1 MADVKGAAAVTLATA
16 LYAPRSIALI
26 GASTDP
32 IKASSRPLG
41 FLRASGYAG
50 DVYPVNRRGGTFD
63 GEHVYQSVTDL
74 PRTPDHAFIMTP
86 TAAVLDAVRD
96 CAAMGVSVA
105 TVLAGGFGEIGPEGL
120 AMQEEL
126 LEVASASGLRLL
138 GPNSLGLVNNSNGL
152 RLTANAAFAEN
163 DLPQGGLF
171 VASQSGSMIGAL
183 LSRGAARGI
192 GFSKLVSV
200 GAEMDLSIGEL
211 CGATLDDPDVTG
223 YLLFLE
229 TIRHAADLREFAAG
243 AAERGKPVL
252 AYKLGKSE
260 MAAQL
265 AASHT
270 GALAGEDDVAS
281 AFLAD
286 TGIVRVHTLEAL
298 LEGAPLVARTP
309 TRTPGRR
316 PAVGVVTTTGGGAAM
331 VVDQLGTHGTRVVP
345 PSDETLRLMAEA
357 GAVVEPGLIT
367 DLTLAG
373 TRPEVMR
380 AALEVLTVAPEF
392 DLILAVAGSSARHSP
407 GLVVEPII
415 DVATRPGTHPVAT
428 FLVPDAP
435 EALAMLSAAGVPS
448 FRTPEACADAIA
460 ASLNRDAP
468 RRQASAAAPLSASVL
483 IDEAE
488 SYAVLQSA
496 GVPVAP
502 FAVLD
507 VTDEPLSLP
516 GTLAYPVAVK
526 ALSDQLAHKSDV
538 GGVRL
543 NIGTDADLDAAART
557 IRTDVLA
564 GAGTGVDRL
573 LVQQMKRGVGE
584 VLLGYRIDPE
594 MGPLVLVAAGGT
606 RAEVYADRS
615 IRMAP
620 VNHDTAR
627 DMLDEVAAMEIFRG
641 FRGAEV
647 GDLDAVVEAVV
658 GLSQLCHRPDVV
670 EAEINPL
677 MVFGQGA
684 GVVAVDAAVRVRSVE
699 VAGDS
704 VTREESQIHA

>member
-1 MADVKGAAAVTLATA
+1 
-16 LYAPRSIALI
+16 
-26 GASTDP
+26 
-32 IKASSRPLG
+32 
-41 FLRASGYAG
+41 
-50 DVYPVNRRGGTFD
+50 
-63 GEHVYQSVTDL
+63 
-74 PRTPDHAFIMTP
+74 
-86 TAAVLDAVRD
+86 
-96 CAAMGVSVA
+96 
-105 TVLAGGFGEIGPEGL
+105 
-120 AMQEEL
+120 
-126 LEVASASGLRLL
+126 
-138 GPNSLGLVNNSNGL
+138 
-152 RLTANAAFAEN
+152 
-163 DLPQGGLF
+163 
-171 VASQSGSMIGAL
+171 MIGAL
-183 LSRGAARGI
+183 LSRGAVRGI
-192 GFSKLVSV
+192 GFSKMVSV

-229 TIRHAADLREFAAG
+229 TIRHSADLRAFAAG

-252 AYKLGKSE
+252 SYKLGKSE

-286 TGIVRVHTLEAL
+286 AGIVRVHTLEGL

-331 VVDQLGTHGTRVVP
+331 VVDQLGVHGTQVVP
-345 PSDETLRLMAEA
+345 PSEETLRRMAAA
-357 GAVVEPGLIT
+357 GAFVEPGLIT

-373 TRPEVMR
+373 TRPETMR
-380 AALEVLTVAPEF
+380 AALGVLAVAPEF
-392 DLILAVAGSSARHSP
+392 DLIVAVAGSSARHSP
-407 GLVVEPII
+407 ELVVEPIVE
-415 DVATRPGTHPVAT
+415 VATRSGTHPIAT

-435 EALAMLSAAGVPS
+435 EALEMLYAAGVPS

-468 RRQASAAAPLSASVL
+468 RASLVPTAPLSPSVL
-483 IDEAE
+483 IDEAD
-488 SYAVLQSA
+488 SYAVLRSA
-496 GVPVAP
+496 GIPVAP
-502 FAVLD
+502 FAVLHI
-507 VTDEPLSLP
+507 TAAPLVLP
-516 GTLAYPVAVK
+516 DGLSFPVAVK

-543 NIGTDADLDAAART
+543 DVGSDAELDAAART
-557 IRTDVLA
+557 IRAEVLA
-564 GAGTGVDRL
+564 GAGTPVDRV
-573 LVQQMKRGVGE
+573 LVQQMTRAVGE
-584 VLLGYRIDPE
+584 VLLGYRIDAE

-620 VNHDTAR
+620 VDRDTAK

-647 GDLDAVVEAVV
+647 GDLAAVVEAVV
-658 GLSQLCHRPDVV
+658 GLSELCLRGDVV

-677 MVFGQGA
+677 MVFAEGA
-684 GVVAVDAAVRVRSVE
+684 GVVAVDAAVRVRSGGMTVGT
-699 VAGDS
+699 AK
-704 VTREESQIHA
+704 REDAQIHV

>member
-1 MADVKGAAAVTLATA
+1 VADVKGAKLATA

-63 GEHVYQSVTDL
+63 GEHVYQSVTEL
-74 PRTPDHAFIMTP
+74 PQTPDHAFIMTP
-86 TAAVLDAVRD
+86 TGAVLDAVRD

-105 TVLAGGFGEIGPEGL
+105 TVLAGGFGETGAEGL

-126 LEVASASGLRLL
+126 LDVASTSGLRLL

-152 RLTANAAFAEN
+152 RLTANAAFAET

-183 LSRGAARGI
+183 LSRGAVRGI

-286 TGIVRVHTLEAL
+286 AGIVRVHTLEAL

-309 TRTPGRR
+309 ARTPGKR
-316 PAVGVVTTTGGGAAM
+316 PSVGVVTTTGGGAAM
-331 VVDQLGTHGTRVVP
+331 VVDQLGMRGTRVVP
-345 PSDETLRLMAEA
+345 PSAETLRKMAEA

-373 TRPEVMR
+373 TRPEIMR
-380 AALEVLTVAPEF
+380 AALEVLAVAPEF

-415 DVATRPGTHPVAT
+415 DVATRPNMHPVAT

-435 EALAMLSAAGVPS
+435 EALAMLYAAGVPS
-448 FRTPEACADAIA
+448 FRTPEACADAIT
-460 ASLNRDAP
+460 ASLYRDVPRPHVARSAP
-468 RRQASAAAPLSASVL
+468 PLSSAL
-483 IDEAE
+483 IDEAD
-488 SYAVLQSA
+488 SYRVLQEA

-507 VTDEPLSLP
+507 LTASPLSVP
-516 GTLAYPVAVK
+516 AEVSYPVAVK

-543 NIGTDADLDAAART
+543 NITSDAELDAAARA
-557 IRTDVLA
+557 ICADVLA
-564 GAGTGVDRL
+564 GSGTTIGQV
-573 LVQQMKRGVGE
+573 LVQQMTRGVGE
-584 VLLGYRIDPE
+584 ILLGYRIDPE

-620 VNHDTAR
+620 VDRDIAH
-627 DMLDEVAAMEIFRG
+627 DMLNEVAAIEIFRG

-647 GDLDAVVEAVV
+647 GDLEAVVDAVVS
-658 GLSQLCHRPDVV
+658 LSELCFSPQVV
-670 EAEINPL
+670 EAEINP
-677 MVFGQGA
+677 VIVRAEGA
-684 GVVAVDAAVRVRSVE
+684 GVVAVDAAVRKASTESPAGSVN
-699 VAGDS
+699 
-704 VTREESQIHA
+704 REERQIHV